1 MHVQSYTFL
10 PRIVILI
17 NPFPL
22 DMERH
27 SPKATCMMVTCLE
40 IGLVACAVP
49 ALSVVYS
56 AAHQVHC
63 LAETP
68 ATKNALQFYIKKVC
82 F

>member
-1 MHVQSYTFL
+1 
-10 PRIVILI
+10 
-17 NPFPL
+17 
-22 DMERH
+22 MERH

-68 ATKNALQFYIKKVC
+68 ATNAIQFYIKRYAFDPV
-82 F
+82 